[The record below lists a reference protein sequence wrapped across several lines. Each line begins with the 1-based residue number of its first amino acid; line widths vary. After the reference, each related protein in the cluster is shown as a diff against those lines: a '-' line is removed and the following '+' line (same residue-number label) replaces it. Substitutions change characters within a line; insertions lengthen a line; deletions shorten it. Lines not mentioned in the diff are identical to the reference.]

1 MTAPLFTHIVFD
13 PYGGTKLGW
22 YATNRA
28 GQREAVFSSDFRDLS
43 SVLSG
48 FDIQYIVRAYY
59 TQEDKPR
66 QPITYMLAAPARF
79 LGGFVYPRWQ
89 VIETTTHGDGLEV
102 YGDGNRYFDREHHAD
117 TWDEA
122 QS

>member
-1 MTAPLFTHIVFD
+1 MALYTSIVFD
-13 PYGGTKLGW
+13 PYSSTLIGW
-22 YATNRA
+22 YVINSA
-28 GQREAVFSSDFRDLS
+28 GQREPVLSSDFRDLS
-43 SVLSG
+43 AVLSG

-59 TQEDKPR
+59 TQEAKPR
-66 QPITYMLAAPARF
+66 QPSAWLLAAPVRY
-79 LGGFVYPRWQ
+79 LGGIGDQPRWK

-102 YGDGNRYFDREHHAD
+102 YGYGNRYFDREHHAD